1 MEIYG
6 ERENDRESIRSYLK
20 NILDPF
26 FYYLK
31 ILPILQWVFNT
42 V

>member
-26 FYYLK
+26 FLLLK
-31 ILPILQWVFNT
+31 NIANIAMGF
-42 V
+42 